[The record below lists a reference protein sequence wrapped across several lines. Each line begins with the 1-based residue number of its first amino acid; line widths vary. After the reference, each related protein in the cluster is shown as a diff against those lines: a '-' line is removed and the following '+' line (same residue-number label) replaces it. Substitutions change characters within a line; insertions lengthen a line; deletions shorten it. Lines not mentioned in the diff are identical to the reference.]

1 MTIDV
6 DPMFTEMVARAA
18 TEECGFD
25 RVRDW
30 ETATDELPGIWKT
43 FADLGLLG
51 VGISEEAGGSGGEL
65 ADVVEVI
72 RLAASSALPIPYAEH
87 TLLAGQ
93 WLASAGRY
101 DPDLGVVTVVPDCDA
116 LTLSGPR
123 GRKTLHGTA
132 RRVPWVQQ
140 ADRLLIPAR
149 DGDLHTLLLVDV
161 ADLSFTPAR
170 NIANEPRDTVIADG
184 FAVPESAFIGIVD
197 PAGWALS
204 GALARAVS
212 LAGAAQSALDLTIKY
227 VKVREQFGRPLG
239 KFQAVGHMLALA
251 AEDTA
256 AARMASESAVSA
268 LSRRLDDSDWAEALR
283 MSETDIAAAKT
294 VASCSAT
301 TVSRLTHQM
310 HGAMGTTV
318 EYDLQLLTRR
328 LWSWRD
334 EFGSGRTWSE
344 RLGRTAIARGG
355 TEIWDIISN

>member
-6 DPMFTEMVARAA
+6 DPMFTEMVERAVA
-18 TEECGFD
+18 DECGFD

-30 ETATDELPGIWKT
+30 EAATSELHNIWKT
-43 FADLGLLG
+43 FSDLGLLG
-51 VGISEEAGGSGGEL
+51 IGTPEEVGGSGGEL

-87 TLLAGQ
+87 ALLAGQ
-93 WLASAGRY
+93 WLVSAGRY
-101 DPDLGVVTVVPDCDA
+101 DPALGVVTVVPDPDA
-116 LTLSGPR
+116 LTLSGPE
-123 GRKTLHGTA
+123 GRQILHGTA

-140 ADRLLIPAR
+140 ANRLLVPVR
-149 DGDLHTLLLVDV
+149 DGAQHTLLLLDA
-161 ADLSFTPAR
+161 ADLSVTPGR
-170 NIANEPRDTVIADG
+170 NIANEPRDTITADG
-184 FAVPESAFIGIVD
+184 FEVPASAFVTSVD
-197 PAGWALS
+197 PVAWALS
-204 GALARAVS
+204 GAMARAVA
-212 LAGAAQSALDLTIKY
+212 LAGAAQRALDLTIKY

-256 AARMASESAVSA
+256 AARMASESALAA
-268 LSRRLDDSDWAEALR
+268 LARCREDLGWADALR
-283 MSETDIAAAKT
+283 ACENDIAAAKT

-310 HGAMGTTV
+310 HGAMGTTI

-328 LWSWRD
+328 LWSWQN
-334 EFGSGRTWSE
+334 EFGSGRVWSE

-355 TEIWDIISN
+355 AQMWDLISS